1 MPITRL
7 DWSRDAREALDGT
20 FKLKRPG
27 TNFITV
33 QTAIDDGRGRNFT
46 RPSGTPALGRL
57 PREAQEMLFESAV
70 ENANH
75 MRKSLFSTTDTLEP
89 STRPIVTA
97 PTSEDAIL
105 ASDDA
110 ANSDQKVTK

>member
-1 MPITRL
+1 
-7 DWSRDAREALDGT
+7 
-20 FKLKRPG
+20 
-27 TNFITV
+27 
-33 QTAIDDGRGRNFT
+33 
-46 RPSGTPALGRL
+46 
-57 PREAQEMLFESAV
+57 MLFESAV